1 MKCLVSGITSARISF
16 MRTVIVRIP
25 GTGEETE
32 LAPGEAATF
41 GRGIPSSHDSPA
53 SPVSIALSGLEVSR
67 LAGEITARDDFWLIS
82 NYSAGSTY
90 AIRNPDG
97 GGEFVKVAPRRLDM
111 PVPFEFADV
120 ILPAAGETPA
130 FSVMAPKHTY
140 GDPLPDLATG
150 VSGDPTVAAFSLDET
165 AKYFMI
171 LVALCEPRLRDA
183 ASVVIPT
190 VPEIIERLCEAGHP
204 RMSRSAVNF
213 QIEYLARQKLR
224 VKDGGGGKAD
234 WQRAA
239 LVSLAIRFDLV
250 GQRHLSLLGFR

>member
-1 MKCLVSGITSARISF
+1 

-25 GTGEETE
+25 GGTKETE

-41 GRGIPSSHDSPA
+41 GRGIPPSHNSHVD
-53 SPVSIALSGLEVSR
+53 ITLSGPEVSR
-67 LAGEITARDDFWLIS
+67 LAGVITARDDFWLIS
-82 NYSAGSTY
+82 NYSANSTY

-97 GGEFVKVAPRRLDM
+97 GGEFIKVAPRRLDM

-120 ILPAAGETPA
+120 VLPAGEDTPA
-130 FSVMAPKHTY
+130 FSVLAPKHTY
-140 GDPLPDLATG
+140 GDSVPGMAATAPG
-150 VSGDPTVAAFSLDET
+150 EPTVAAFPLDET
-165 AKYFMI
+165 AKYFLI

-190 VPEIIERLCEAGHP
+190 VPEIIERLCEAGYP

-213 QIEYLARQKLR
+213 QIEYLARRKLR
-224 VKDGGGGKAD
+224 VKNDESGKAD

-250 GQRHLSLLGFR
+250 GQRHLTLLGLC